1 VVAKEVTVS
10 IKKPMDDSYGLYI
23 GGRWVAPAGG
33 KTFVV
38 SCPANGE
45 RLCVCAEAGAEE
57 VDEAVKAATAA
68 LPAWGQI
75 DPPARAAMLNKI
87 ADLIEADAE
96 RLELVET
103 MDVGRALA
111 DSRLMVGGAADQF
124 RYFASTVRTQEEDA
138 MLLDRSTLRITLAE
152 PIGVVGQIVP
162 WNAPIMLAAWKIA
175 PALAS
180 GDTVVIKASSAAPLG
195 VLELAKIIDQVLP
208 AGVVNVLTGPGA
220 TTGAYLLAHPGF
232 QKLSFTGSTET
243 GCAVATAAADKLIP
257 ATLELGGKSANI
269 IFPDCHWEKAV
280 TGVRNAIL
288 ENSGQVCCAGSRV
301 LVQEDIYERFLGDC
315 VAAFEK
321 MTVGLPWEKGISMGP
336 LVDQGQMEKVLSYIE
351 IGKSEGARVA
361 CGGYRVTD
369 DGLDKGFFV
378 RPTILADVDNRM
390 RVAQEEIFGPVACF
404 IRFKDEADAIRL
416 ANESQ
421 YGLGGGVWTKD
432 LDRAFRV
439 ARGVRTGTMWV
450 NTFLE
455 VRSGTPFGGYKQ
467 SGYGREVHKA
477 ALQHYTQKKTIYL
490 RLEDA

>member
-1 VVAKEVTVS
+1 MS
-10 IKKPMDDSYGLYI
+10 PRKPIDESYGLYI
-23 GGRWVAPAGG
+23 DGNWVTPTGG
-33 KTFVV
+33 KTFAV

-45 RLCVCAEAGAEE
+45 HLCVCVEASAED
-57 VDEAVKAATAA
+57 VDQAVEAATRA
-68 LPAWGQI
+68 LPGWSQV
-75 DPPARAAMLNKI
+75 DPPARAAMMNKI

-96 RLELVET
+96 RLQLVET
-103 MDVGRALA
+103 MDVGRTLA

-124 RYFASTVRTQEEDA
+124 RYFASAVRTHEEEA
-138 MLLDRSTLRITLAE
+138 MLLDQSTLRITLAE

-180 GDTVVIKASSAAPLG
+180 GDTVVMKASSAAPLG
-195 VLELAKIIDQVLP
+195 VLELAKVLDQVLP
-208 AGVVNVLTGPGA
+208 PGVVNVLTGPGA
-220 TTGAYLLAHPGF
+220 TTGAYLLAHPGL

-243 GCAVATAAADKLIP
+243 GCAVAGAAAEKLIP

-269 IFPDCHWEKAV
+269 VFPDCHWEKAV
-280 TGVRNAIL
+280 IGVRNAIL

-301 LVQEDIYERFLGDC
+301 LVHQDIYDRFLADC

-321 MTVGLPWEKGISMGP
+321 MTVGLPWEKGVSMGP
-336 LVDQGQMEKVLSYIE
+336 LVDKSQMDKVLTYIE
-351 IGKSEGARVA
+351 IGKSEGAKVA

-369 DGLDKGFFV
+369 NGLDKGYFI
-378 RPTILADVDNRM
+378 RPTILAEVDNRM

-404 IRFKDEADAIRL
+404 IKFKDEADAIRM

-455 VRSGTPFGGYKQ
+455 ARSGTPFGGYKK

-477 ALQHYTQKKTIYL
+477 ALQHYAQKKTIYI
-490 RLEDA
+490 RLETD